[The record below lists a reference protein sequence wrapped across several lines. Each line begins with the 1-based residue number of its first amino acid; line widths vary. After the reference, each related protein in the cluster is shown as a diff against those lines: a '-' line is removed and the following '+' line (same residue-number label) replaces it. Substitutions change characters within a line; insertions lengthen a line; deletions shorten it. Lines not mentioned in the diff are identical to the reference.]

1 LKSLITTRIQ
11 ESKGLL
17 QSKSLLMFF
26 KKKPQTTINPQQ
38 VILVEH
44 AQQRIAQK
52 KRFHTHL
59 LISLFIVFFALI
71 LNLAFEYKA
80 EFTPFNT
87 RWSIALATL
96 LGVLLL
102 IHFLRVFVFYSFM
115 GKAWEAQQMEF
126 LLDKQAV
133 KVEKIKRSLDKE
145 TALKAT
151 SEWEREKQ
159 QKNITIIAA
168 VGENNALGKDNKLIW
183 HLSDD
188 LKHFK
193 NLTKGHHV
201 IMGRKTFE
209 SMPKALP
216 SRTNVVITRQKD
228 YTADNIHTVSSLEAA
243 LAFAQ
248 EDDRPFIIGGGE
260 IYRQSLAFAD
270 CIELT
275 RVHEDFEADTFFPE
289 IDSTVWR
296 EVWRENHDKDDNH
309 AYAFSFIRYEKIDT

>member
-1 LKSLITTRIQ
+1 
-11 ESKGLL
+11 
-17 QSKSLLMFF
+17 MFF
-26 KKKPQTTINPQQ
+26 KKRSKTTIDPQQ
-38 VILVEH
+38 VTLVEH

-52 KRFHTHL
+52 KRFHSHL
-59 LISLFIVFFALI
+59 LLTLFIVFFALV
-71 LNLAFEYKA
+71 LNFAFEYKA
-80 EFTPFNT
+80 DFTPFNT
-87 RWSIALATL
+87 HWAFALATFL
-96 LGVLLL
+96 AVLLL
-102 IHFLRVFVFYSFM
+102 IHFLKVYVFYSFM

-126 LLDKQAV
+126 LLEKQAT
-133 KVEKIKRSLDKE
+133 KVEKIKRSMDKE
-145 TALKAT
+145 ATLKAT
-151 SEWEREKQ
+151 AEWEREKQ

-216 SRTNVVITRQKD
+216 NRTNVVISRQKD
-228 YTADNIHTVSSLEAA
+228 YVAENAQVVDSLEAA
-243 LAFAQ
+243 LALAQ

-260 IYRQSLAFAD
+260 IYSQALAFAD

-275 RVHEDFEADTFFPE
+275 RVHDDFEADTFFPE
-289 IDSTVWR
+289 IDTAVWR
-296 EVWRENHDKDDNH
+296 EVWRENHDKDDEH
-309 AYAFSFIRYEKIDT
+309 AHAFSFIRYEKIDA

>member
-1 LKSLITTRIQ
+1 
-11 ESKGLL
+11 
-17 QSKSLLMFF
+17 MFF

-38 VILVEH
+38 VSLVEH

-59 LISLFIVFFALI
+59 LITLFLIFFALV
-71 LNLAFEYKA
+71 LNFAFEYKA
-80 EFTPFNT
+80 DFTPFNT
-87 RWSIALATL
+87 HWSVALAAL
-96 LGVLLL
+96 LGVFLV
-102 IHFLRVFVFYSFM
+102 IHFLKVFVFYSFM
-115 GKAWEAQQMEF
+115 GKAWETQQMEF
-126 LLDKQAV
+126 LLEKQAL
-133 KVEKIKRSLDKE
+133 KVEKLKRNLDKE
-145 TALKAT
+145 ATLKAT
-151 SEWEREKQ
+151 AEWEREKQ
-159 QKNITIIAA
+159 QKNITLIAA
-168 VGENNALGKDNKLIW
+168 AAENNAIGKDNKLIW

-216 SRTNVVITRQKD
+216 NRTNVVVTRNKD
-228 YTADNIHTVSSLEAA
+228 YTAKDAHVVDSLEAA

-260 IYRQSLAFAD
+260 IYRQGLAFAN

-289 IDSTVWR
+289 IDPAVWR
-296 EVWRENHDKDDNH
+296 EVWRENHDKDDKH
-309 AYAFSFIRYEKIDT
+309 AHAFSFIRYEKTTT

>member
-1 LKSLITTRIQ
+1 
-11 ESKGLL
+11 
-17 QSKSLLMFF
+17 MFR

-38 VILVEH
+38 VTLVEH
-44 AQQRIAQK
+44 AQQRITQK
-52 KRFHTHL
+52 RRFNTHL
-59 LISLFIVFFALI
+59 LVSLFLIFFGVI
-71 LNLAFEYKA
+71 LNFAFDYKLD
-80 EFTPFNT
+80 FMPFNT
-87 RWSIALATL
+87 YWSFALASL

-102 IHFLRVFVFYSFM
+102 IHFLRVYVFHSFM
-115 GKAWEAQQMEF
+115 GKAWETQQMEF
-126 LLDKQAV
+126 LLEKQAT
-133 KVEKIKRSLDKE
+133 KVEKIKRNLDKE
-145 TALKAT
+145 AALKAS

-159 QKNITIIAA
+159 KKNITMIAA
-168 VGENNALGKDNKLIW
+168 AAENNALGKDNKLIW

-216 SRTNVVITRQKD
+216 NRTNVVITRQKN
-228 YTADNIHTVSSLEAA
+228 YSAENAHVVHSLEAA

-260 IYRQSLAFAD
+260 IYRQGLAFAD

-275 RVHEDFEADTFFPE
+275 RVHEDFDADTFFPE
-289 IDSTVWR
+289 IDTEVWR
-296 EVWRENHDKDDNH
+296 EVWRENHDKDEKH
-309 AYAFSFIRYEKIDT
+309 AHAFSFIRYEKIDT

>member
-1 LKSLITTRIQ
+1 
-11 ESKGLL
+11 
-17 QSKSLLMFF
+17 MFF
-26 KKKPQTTINPQQ
+26 KKKSKTTIDPQQ
-38 VILVEH
+38 VTLVEH

-52 KRFHTHL
+52 KRFHSHL
-59 LISLFIVFFALI
+59 LLTLFIVFFALV
-71 LNLAFEYKA
+71 LNFAFEYKA
-80 EFTPFNT
+80 DFTPFDT
-87 RWSIALATL
+87 HWAFALATFL
-96 LGVLLL
+96 AVLLL
-102 IHFLRVFVFYSFM
+102 IHFLKVYVFYSFM

-126 LLDKQAV
+126 LLEKQAT
-133 KVEKIKRSLDKE
+133 KVEKIKRSMDKE
-145 TALKAT
+145 ATLKAT
-151 SEWEREKQ
+151 AEWEREKQ

-216 SRTNVVITRQKD
+216 NRTNVVISRQKD
-228 YTADNIHTVSSLEAA
+228 YVAENAQVVDSLEAA
-243 LAFAQ
+243 LALAQ

-260 IYRQSLAFAD
+260 IYSQALAFAD

-275 RVHEDFEADTFFPE
+275 RVHDDFEADTFFPE
-289 IDSTVWR
+289 IDTAVWR
-296 EVWRENHDKDDNH
+296 EVWRENHDKDDKH
-309 AYAFSFIRYEKIDT
+309 AHAFSFIRYEKIDA